1 MIHSRRAL
9 ILPRWSLGSLSLS
22 FCRSRIETLIFPH
35 SNHHCV
41 PLVPWLIDGD
51 ALLLNNGGFA
61 FLNPTHAFHR
71 RIIQS
76 MDLVFTEG
84 RRIHAGRVEPPDAKL
99 IVIFLNLFGDVQSI
113 KRVEDMHAKLFLP
126 HRSMSELKKRHVEDF
141 LSSDKVKTSRTYS
154 AQSPAQ
160 SMIGAYPNA
169 QNQWTNYGVQPETWP
184 SVTQAQGQQWTAGYV
199 R

>member
-1 MIHSRRAL
+1 
-9 ILPRWSLGSLSLS
+9 
-22 FCRSRIETLIFPH
+22 
-35 SNHHCV
+35 
-41 PLVPWLIDGD
+41 
-51 ALLLNNGGFA
+51 
-61 FLNPTHAFHR
+61 
-71 RIIQS
+71 

-199 R
+199 RLLTGLMLDMAAIMQILNCLQQFHLVLHTGPILFLIVS